1 MLSIMPC
8 CSRQAKKVSRAAQ
21 QWARDW
27 RFGGEEAGVV
37 WVDGEGVVVAGVVR
51 RVIFVVVRWM
61 DG

>member
-1 MLSIMPC
+1 M
-8 CSRQAKKVSRAAQ
+8 SRAAQ

-27 RFGGEEAGVV
+27 RFGAETAVG
-37 WVDGEGVVVAGVVR
+37 GEGVALGVVGVVVR

>member
-27 RFGGEEAGVV
+27 RFGAETAVG
-37 WVDGEGVVVAGVVR
+37 GEGVALGVVGVVVR